1 MFCQHCG
8 NANQQ
13 PDSYCVRC
21 GEWLA
26 KMSTSPTRKSSPE
39 EIMSSLR
46 AFSGIN
52 ALMALCAAF
61 IIYFFHAGNG
71 AHWSIYV
78 AGAFCCVIAVHQ
90 LLSFYWNHELQKR
103 LKKRREIAPAETPLY
118 APPAPQALPEAHPLP
133 FVQPRSVTEHTTDLL
148 EAIPRRPI
156 RGD

>member
-13 PDSYCVRC
+13 PDSYCARC

-26 KMSTSPTRKSSPE
+26 KMSKSPTRKSSPE

-61 IIYFFHAGNG
+61 IIYFFNAGNG
-71 AHWSIYV
+71 AHSSIYV

-90 LLSFYWNHELQKR
+90 FLSFYWNHELQKR
-103 LKKRREIAPAETPLY
+103 LKKRREIVPAETPLY
-118 APPAPQALPEAHPLP
+118 SPPPQQALPPARTMPLT
-133 FVQPRSVTEHTTDLL
+133 QPRSITENTTELL
-148 EAIPRRPI
+148 EPVPRKSKR
-156 RGD
+156 